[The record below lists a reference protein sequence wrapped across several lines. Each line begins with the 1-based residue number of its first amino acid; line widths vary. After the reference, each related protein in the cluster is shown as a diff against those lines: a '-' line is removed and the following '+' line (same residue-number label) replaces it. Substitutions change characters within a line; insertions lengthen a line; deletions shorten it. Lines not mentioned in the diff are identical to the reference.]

1 MTSPSNPPRW
11 NRGEKRLFFGWV
23 IIAALFFIV
32 FVLWGAYY
40 TFGVFLKPMS
50 EELGWTRAM
59 TSGVV
64 TMGLLLGGVMSIV
77 MGGLTDRYGPRIV
90 LILGSFSV
98 GLGYLLMY
106 GIHSLWQ
113 LYVLLGFLVGL
124 GMSTAYAVPAATA
137 GRWFVEKRGLVLA
150 MTFTGLG
157 IAQMTVPP
165 LVAQLIEALGWRQ
178 TYLLVGAAVWVL
190 GISTSLI
197 LKRSPEDVGLLPDGK
212 APEKG
217 QDRKAVA
224 PLSGLTLMQA
234 LRTPAFWLVSAI
246 WLLTGVPILLAVVH
260 IIPYA
265 TDVGIDRVAAAS
277 VMAFMGISNIL
288 GRIVFGNVADR
299 IGSKPTLIICLV
311 IETVA
316 LLAFM
321 GAKNLWG
328 FYVGAL
334 LLGGAYSAADIVC
347 LNVTAEF
354 FGRRYLGIII
364 GATGLA
370 WRTGAAAGALLGG
383 VIYDLT
389 KSYSLAF
396 LIAAIGIVLCIGF
409 SFPLFAKK
417 PKLETA

>member
-1 MTSPSNPPRW
+1 MPSPSNPPRA
-11 NRGEKRLFFGWV
+11 GEKRLFFGWV

-50 EELGWTRAM
+50 EDLGWTRAM
-59 TSGVV
+59 TSGVM
-64 TMGLLLGGVMSIV
+64 TLGLLLGGVMSIV
-77 MGGLTDRYGPRIV
+77 MGGLTDRYGPRMV

-113 LYVLLGFLVGL
+113 LYVLLGVLVGL

-137 GRWFVEKRGLVLA
+137 GRWFVEKRAFVLA
-150 MTFTGLG
+150 ITFTGLG

-165 LVAQLIEALGWRQ
+165 LVAKVIEALEWRQ
-178 TYLLVGAAVWVL
+178 TYLLVGVAVWVL

-212 APEKG
+212 QPMVGGGKG
-217 QDRKAVA
+217 TSA
-224 PLSGLTLMQA
+224 PLSGLSLVQA
-234 LRTPAFWLVSAI
+234 LHTPAFWLLSVI
-246 WLLTGVPILLAVVH
+246 WLLTGIPILLAVVH

-265 TDVGIDRVAAAS
+265 TDMGIDRVAAAT
-277 VMAFMGISNIL
+277 VMTFVGISNIV
-288 GRIVFGNVADR
+288 GRIFFGNIADR
-299 IGSKPTLIICLV
+299 IGSKPTLIICLA

-316 LLAFM
+316 LLVLM

-328 FYVGAL
+328 LYAGAL

-347 LNVTAEF
+347 LNVTADF

-383 VIYDLT
+383 VVYDLT

-396 LIAAIGIVLCIGF
+396 LIAAIGIVLCIGLA
-409 SFPLFAKK
+409 FPLFAKK
-417 PKLETA
+417 PKLEAA